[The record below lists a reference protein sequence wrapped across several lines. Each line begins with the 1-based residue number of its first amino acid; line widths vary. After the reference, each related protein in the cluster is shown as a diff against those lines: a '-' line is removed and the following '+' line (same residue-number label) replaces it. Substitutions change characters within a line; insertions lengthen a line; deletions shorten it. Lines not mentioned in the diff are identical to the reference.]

1 MPNSGKLPLYC
12 LDGQCAESVSGT
24 KYPRTSHRADE
35 RVIQFAIGKRVHR
48 KTSTVFGKQDDGSL
62 YARRR

>member
-35 RVIQFAIGKRVHR
+35 RVIQFAIGERVHR
-48 KTSTVFGKQDDGSL
+48 KTSTVFGK
-62 YARRR
+62 